1 MDDASQD
8 LKTKYSQIGFT
19 ESSTS
24 VKRRIARVV
33 EIPAGTKLFK
43 LTKWQEKLERN
54 PMSPWWSTHG
64 SFQEDN
70 LGARGIFEH
79 AMLNGVSMREFA
91 RFVSAV
97 VLEWNSLDY
106 YVEVQTNVA
115 IKAYWGQFAPK
126 WVPNTIKKRSNEHR

>member
-1 MDDASQD
+1 MPENPALNEGTWHQAEEYIRKAFLNLDDASQD

-70 LGARGIFEH
+70 LGARGIFELCDAQRCLH
-79 AMLNGVSMREFA
+79 ARIRALCIGRRPRMEQSRLLR
-91 RFVSAV
+91 
-97 VLEWNSLDY
+97 
-106 YVEVQTNVA
+106 
-115 IKAYWGQFAPK
+115 
-126 WVPNTIKKRSNEHR
+126 